1 MRNIFPAAIA
11 ALMGWAG
18 AAVADSP
25 AIPAYVSA
33 AVADTG
39 RSDADRQR
47 DALRKPEQVIAF
59 AGIKPGDRVGELMP
73 GKGYFTAIF
82 CRVVGASGH
91 VYVRRMTTAGETPA
105 AAPPPA
111 PPPCAN
117 VSTETQTPATLSL
130 PSGLDVVW
138 TSENYHDLHNPMFG
152 TPDMAVFNREVFNAL
167 KPGGVYMIEDH
178 VAAAG
183 SGTRDTN
190 TLHRIDPA
198 TVKTEVLAAGFVL
211 DAESQ
216 VLHDATD
223 DHTAKVFALA
233 GKTDKF
239 LFKFR
244 KPVTA
249 AH

>member
-18 AAVADSP
+18 AAVAGSP

-39 RSDADRQR
+39 RSDTDRQR

-59 AGIKPGDRVGELMP
+59 AGIKPGDKVGELMP
-73 GKGYFTAIF
+73 GKLYFTSIF
-82 CRVVGASGH
+82 CRVVGPSGH
-91 VYVRRMTTAGETPA
+91 VYAMRMTTAGEAPA
-105 AAPPPA
+105 AAPPPP

-117 VSTETQTPATLSL
+117 VSIDTQTPATLSL

-152 TPDMAVFNREVFNAL
+152 TPDMAVFNRAVFNAL

-198 TVKTEVLAAGFVL
+198 VVKSEVLAAGFVL
-211 DAESQ
+211 DSESQ
-216 VLHDATD
+216 VLHNTTD
-223 DHTAKVFALA
+223 DHTAKVFDLA

-244 KPVTA
+244 KPLTV

>member
-11 ALMGWAG
+11 ALMGWAA

-25 AIPAYVSA
+25 AIPAYVTA

-47 DALRKPEQVIAF
+47 DASRKPEQVIAF
-59 AGIKPGDRVGELMP
+59 AGIKPGDKVGELMP
-73 GKGYFTAIF
+73 GKFYFTSIF
-82 CRVVGASGH
+82 CRVVGPSGH
-91 VYVRRMTTAGETPA
+91 VYATRMATGVETPA
-105 AAPPPA
+105 TAPPPPPA
-111 PPPCAN
+111 PCPN
-117 VSTETQTPATLSL
+117 VSIVTQTPATLSL

-152 TPDMAVFNREVFNAL
+152 TVDMIAFDRVVFNAL

-178 VAAAG
+178 VAEAG
-183 SGTRDTN
+183 SGARDTN

-198 TVKTEVLAAGFVL
+198 IVKSEVLAAGFVL
-211 DAESQ
+211 DGESQ
-216 VLHDATD
+216 VLHNTTD
-223 DHTAKVFALA
+223 DHTAKVFDLP

-244 KPVTA
+244 KPLTV

>member
-1 MRNIFPAAIA
+1 MRSIFPAAIA
-11 ALMGWAG
+11 ALMAWAG

-25 AIPAYVSA
+25 AIPAYVTA

-59 AGIKPGDRVGELMP
+59 AGIRPGDQVGELMP

-82 CRVVGASGH
+82 CRVVGPSGH
-91 VYVRRMTTAGETPA
+91 VYAMRMATAGQAPA
-105 AAPPPA
+105 AAPAPPA
-111 PPPCAN
+111 PPCAN
-117 VSTETQTPATLSL
+117 VSTETQTPATLAL

-152 TPDMAVFNREVFNAL
+152 TPDMAVFNRAVFNAL

-183 SGTRDTN
+183 SGARDTN

-198 TVKTEVLAAGFVL
+198 LVKSEVLAAGFVL
-211 DAESQ
+211 EAESP
-216 VLHDATD
+216 VLHNATD
-223 DHTAKVFALA
+223 DHTARVFDLA

-244 KPVTA
+244 KPLTV